1 METTETTEPLSA
13 GDWLRATAPEEI
25 RDLIYEEDKNKI
37 KKGLL
42 SDSEWSWEEDAMT
55 MIAQFYGEEC
65 AENFNTSYTYS
76 IRHTNNCIGDKSLE
90 GKTEL
95 LREALHNYVR
105 NVLQLNWKD
114 DFDYNMMNYILPIVV
129 KVYLKKIVCFPERM
143 TRSNFE
149 WVKQQQG
156 YSTFDMTQLAMIG
169 AETRR
174 VSSMVHVTRA
184 MKLYLR
190 S

>member
-1 METTETTEPLSA
+1 
-13 GDWLRATAPEEI
+13 
-25 RDLIYEEDKNKI
+25 
-37 KKGLL
+37 
-42 SDSEWSWEEDAMT
+42 MT

>member
-1 METTETTEPLSA
+1 M
-13 GDWLRATAPEEI
+13 
-25 RDLIYEEDKNKI
+25 YEELPPNL
-37 KKGLL
+37 KKGLV

-55 MIAQFYGEEC
+55 MIAQFYSEEC

-76 IRHTNNCIGDKSLE
+76 HRYTNHCIGDRSY
-90 GKTEL
+90 GDRTDL

-105 NVLQLNWKD
+105 QVCNLAWKD
-114 DFDYNMMNYILPIVV
+114 DFDYNTMNMILPIVV
-129 KVYLKKIVCFPERM
+129 KVYLKKIVCFPERL

-174 VSSMVHVTRA
+174 VCSMLHVTRA

-190 S
+190 TRS